1 MGILLAQ
8 LLKFNRDLMSYSIVD
23 ALLLYAIYK
32 HIDCNYDFYPDS
44 QLLCDVSA
52 KSILCF

>member
-44 QLLCDVSA
+44 QLLCDISA